1 MVVTLK
7 ELLEEAKKEKR
18 QSEHLTEQP
27 WKRYRVL
34 SRQQKKRIVR

>member
-1 MVVTLK
+1 MLVTLK
-7 ELLEEAKKEKR
+7 ELLKKQKRKKR